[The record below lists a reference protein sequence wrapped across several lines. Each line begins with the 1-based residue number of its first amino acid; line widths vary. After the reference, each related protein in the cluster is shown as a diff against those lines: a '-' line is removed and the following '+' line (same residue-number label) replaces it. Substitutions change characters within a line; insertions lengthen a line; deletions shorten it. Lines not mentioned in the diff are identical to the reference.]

1 MCSRTCK
8 GGPGSTLHKKQK
20 LEPTHQ
26 EENKEIIVYSYSYG
40 RILYTIFA
48 FHLFSLS
55 TVHTHTQHTKRKKKK
70 WIPHPLRSTFST
82 GVWIWLIIWFSLLPR
97 TRSPLRQENS
107 LFSFISCVITQKGDK
122 GKDGGKEGGREK
134 EKEGVEE
141 RWMDNWVLFL
151 RCMWYKSHSSGL
163 AQSPGRERRR
173 QVRRKRREE
182 RRGWNVWEILQL
194 ESGAISSPELR
205 LVPQSTL
212 PQPLRREQERG
223 VVSELTSE
231 VWNVQPRYR

>member
-1 MCSRTCK
+1 M
-8 GGPGSTLHKKQK
+8 
-20 LEPTHQ
+20 
-26 EENKEIIVYSYSYG
+26 
-40 RILYTIFA
+40 
-48 FHLFSLS
+48 
-55 TVHTHTQHTKRKKKK
+55 HTHTQHTKRKKK